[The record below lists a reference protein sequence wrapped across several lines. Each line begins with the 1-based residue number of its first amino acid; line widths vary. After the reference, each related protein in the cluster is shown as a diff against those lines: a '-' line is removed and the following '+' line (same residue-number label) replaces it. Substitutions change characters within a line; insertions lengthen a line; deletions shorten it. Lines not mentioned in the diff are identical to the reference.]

1 MLTSVVVVT
10 LLSSF
15 QSSTPP
21 FRAASGRRLAASSV
35 RCAADRDTAGRGFGA
50 AAKPPSAAKPPKAA
64 EAAAAVPAVAPN
76 RQAVARSAAEERGRK
91 ALEALRV
98 EAGAQPANPLKKV
111 GPALTPEEEAPMD
124 PTAGVMPE
132 VVSQRMLRRVVPFA
146 ALPVFGGV
154 LTFGAFYYA
163 NVQLELD
170 VPPTIVAYATQAL
183 LLLSFAGIT
192 YGVMSTSW
200 DEVCPAHPR
209 SPANT

>member
-1 MLTSVVVVT
+1 
-10 LLSSF
+10 
-15 QSSTPP
+15 
-21 FRAASGRRLAASSV
+21 
-35 RCAADRDTAGRGFGA
+35 
-50 AAKPPSAAKPPKAA
+50 
-64 EAAAAVPAVAPN
+64 
-76 RQAVARSAAEERGRK
+76 
-91 ALEALRV
+91 
-98 EAGAQPANPLKKV
+98 
-111 GPALTPEEEAPMD
+111 MD

-200 DEVCPAHPR
+200 DEEVDGTLLGTENLKRNFDLMRGTESAR
-209 SPANT
+209 QAEAKLANEEAEAEEEGILLGQSGLNRRDRRDRKKQR